1 MTDVLTYDPVRTLP
15 ERPTRRRLNLATA
28 STAVKA
34 GLGLVLLLTIAV
46 PDSEIGAKTF
56 KMHLI
61 VKNLRSHGV
70 H

>member
-1 MTDVLTYDPVRTLP
+1 MTEVLTYDPVRTGS
-15 ERPTRRRLNLATA
+15 ERPAWRRLNTAMA
-28 STAVKA
+28 STGVKA
-34 GLGLVLLLTIAV
+34 GLGLALVLLLAV

-61 VKNLRSHGV
+61 FKNVRNHGV